1 MLNKI
6 LERNEQQLLLMSFAI
21 VYLNMGW
28 IKVCDADSLSSG
40 DLIGFDYNNIKKIL
54 ITKIQD
60 KIYATDGICTHEY
73 ADLST
78 GFLNEQEKTI
88 TCPLHLSVFKLD
100 NGMPQNPPAELPLK
114 TYNVKIEDKGVY
126 IFIE

>member
-1 MLNKI
+1 
-6 LERNEQQLLLMSFAI
+6 
-21 VYLNMGW
+21 MGW
-28 IKVCDADSLSSG
+28 IKVCYADSLSKG
-40 DLIGFDYNNIKKIL
+40 DLIGFDYDNKKIL
-54 ITKIQD
+54 IAKVQD

-78 GFLNEQEKTI
+78 GFLNEEEKTV

-114 TYNVKIEDKGVY
+114 TYNVKIEDNGVY